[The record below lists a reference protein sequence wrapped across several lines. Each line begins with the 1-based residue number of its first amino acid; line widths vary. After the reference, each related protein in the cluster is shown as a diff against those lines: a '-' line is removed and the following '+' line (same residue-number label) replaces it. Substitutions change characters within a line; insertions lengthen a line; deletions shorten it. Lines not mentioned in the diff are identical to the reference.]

1 MNQLV
6 VLMYHEIL
14 PREDWPGSGAG
25 PVRTAQGVSP
35 VLPPSLYVWKDDF
48 EAQMAF
54 LDRERIPVVT
64 PEQVLAFYQGRAD
77 LPDRAVL
84 LTFDDLWKG
93 GMTTA
98 YPVLKRYGFRALSF
112 LVRSWV
118 FDQPQPLIP
127 GSPVC
132 LARGE
137 WEGLG
142 DVFGFANHTDR
153 LHTLG
158 PGGPTVGAVDDLA
171 FVADLRRCEEWTTCK
186 KVFAYPFGA
195 VGEGALAGLR
205 SEGFQLAFTTVPGT
219 NDRSTDPLR
228 LKRHT
233 VARDL
238 GLDAFAKMWEQ

>member
-1 MNQLV
+1 
-6 VLMYHEIL
+6 
-14 PREDWPGSGAG
+14 
-25 PVRTAQGVSP
+25 
-35 VLPPSLYVWKDDF
+35 
-48 EAQMAF
+48 MAF
-54 LDRERIPVVT
+54 LAQEGIPVVT
-64 PEQVLAFYQGRAD
+64 PGQVVAFYEGRVD

-98 YPVLKRYGFRALSF
+98 YPILRRHGFSALSF
-112 LVRSWV
+112 LVRGWI
-118 FDQPQPLIP
+118 FDQPQPFVA

-137 WEGLG
+137 WEPLG
-142 DVFGFANHTDR
+142 DVFEFANHTDH

-158 PGGPTVGAVDDLA
+158 PSGPTVASVDQET
-171 FVADLRRCEEWTTCK
+171 FVADLRRCEQWTTRK

-205 SEGFQLAFTTVPGT
+205 SEGFHLAFTTVPGI

-233 VARDL
+233 VARDM
-238 GLDAFAKMWEQ
+238 GLDAFAQLWEQ